1 MKLLPHHLRHG
12 EKQNLHVVPSNVDST
27 ANVLIVKRKEIV
39 E

>member
-1 MKLLPHHLRHG
+1 MKLLPRHLRRD
-12 EKQNLHVVPSNVDST
+12 EKQNLHGAPSNVDSI